1 MELKINIEKILTEL
15 NKIGSTKAAK
25 EAKTEIETILN
36 KIEDSWKLEITSL
49 QNTIISLQ
57 NKVILNQ
64 EDYIEKLETLIKK
77 ASNEEKKY
85 EEKSYAMVVREKSHP
100 IPKANFALLISS
112 NNDKP
117 ADEIEK
123 ILKDKIKV
131 SKLGIGI
138 SGLKKTYQ
146 NKIILTCEKQNDTE
160 KIVNEINKNPDI
172 GIHANEIKKKKPCI
186 MMKGVD
192 AYYNEKELII
202 DLINQNEDIKNAM
215 TTETDNEPIIVKKK
229 LKNKKS
235 DKLSNFIIQTTP
247 KLRKIII
254 SKERINIGYTKAHVE
269 DCDPLMQCY
278 HCLGYGHT
286 SLRCLENMKS
296 PRCLHCAGEH
306 KIQDCPKKQE
316 PAKCHNC
323 TNRKGYQNEH
333 PGNSYL
339 CEFRKKMLKNAQMR
353 IEYE

>member
-25 EAKTEIETILN
+25 EAKTEIETILIN
-36 KIEDSWKLEITSL
+36 IEDSWKIEITSL
-49 QNTIISLQ
+49 QNTIIGLQ
-57 NKVILNQ
+57 NKVIQNQ
-64 EDYIEKLETLIKK
+64 EDYINKLETLIKK
-77 ASNEEKKY
+77 ASN

-112 NNDKP
+112 KKDKP

-138 SGLKKTYQ
+138 SGIKKTYQ
-146 NKIILTCEKQNDTE
+146 NKIILTCDKQNDTE
-160 KIVNEINKNPDI
+160 KIINEINKHPDI
-172 GIHANEIKKKKPCI
+172 EIHANEIKKKKPCI
-186 MMKGVD
+186 IIKGVD
-192 AYYNEKELII
+192 ACYKEEEILI

-215 TTETDNEPIIVKKK
+215 TSETENEPIVVKKK

-247 KLRKIII
+247 YLRKIII

-306 KIQDCPKKQE
+306 KIQDCVKKQE

-339 CEFRKKMLKNAQMR
+339 FEFRKKMLKNAQMR